1 MLFFY
6 KKFPAHTRAGN
17 LQTKQTNT
25 VIHIMGL
32 SLVYQL
38 FFNLFLNAPH
48 RKAVCTIEV
57 VCGVHAATRIVA

>member
-25 VIHIMGL
+25 VIHIMSL
-32 SLVYQL
+32 SLVNQ
-38 FFNLFLNAPH
+38 FLSILERTAPLNQMH
-48 RKAVCTIEV
+48 DCRRKR
-57 VCGVHAATRIVA
+57 GSRSHSN

>member
-17 LQTKQTNT
+17 LLTKQTNT

-32 SLVYQL
+32 SLVNQ
-38 FFNLFLNAPH
+38 FLSILERTAPQNRLH
-48 RKAVCTIEV
+48 D
-57 VCGVHAATRIVA
+57 